1 MSLRQNMED
10 FSYFT
15 DNFLSNGGFQQLY
28 SVEDDEEIC
37 LWDTKVNY
45 ENSENFDTNNYLDY
59 GFTIPN
65 IAENVID
72 SSFVSNLSEV
82 APATCDIDRVAFQDS
97 VHNLDMITFSQTYP
111 DQGSTH
117 TNDSF
122 PFVDNDWELN
132 IETLLLD
139 NTLDTAAALT
149 SELPDRTF
157 FCNESCNIFL
167 RESSLNLTSNLQ
179 TFLPEPNNA
188 TPSDASGNNYKQPGA
203 LTKSKACSD
212 YMAIEGDKTFV
223 CTFNNCGKV
232 YAKAGHLKA
241 HIRRH
246 VGEKPYVCLWP
257 NCTWKFSRS
266 DELSRH
272 RRSHSGEL
280 VMMMIHSNTLAVRH
294 NQDHSLLH
302 SRR

>member
-1 MSLRQNMED
+1 MED

-15 DNFLSNGGFQQLY
+15 DDFLSNGGFQELY
-28 SVEDDEEIC
+28 SVYDDEEIF

-45 ENSENFDTNNYLDY
+45 ENCENFVTNNYLDY
-59 GFTIPN
+59 DFANSNSTDNGN
-65 IAENVID
+65 
-72 SSFVSNLSEV
+72 SVSVMQNFSEM
-82 APATCDIDRVAFQDS
+82 PAVNSDMDRIGFQDS
-97 VHNLDMITFSQTYP
+97 THNVDMISFDQKYTEQTSNH
-111 DQGSTH
+111 G
-117 TNDSF
+117 NNSF
-122 PFVDNDWELN
+122 QFVDNDWELN

-139 NTLDTAAALT
+139 STLDTSAAFT

-157 FCNESCNIFL
+157 FCNDSCNIFL
-167 RESSLNLTSNLQ
+167 RESSINLTSNLQ
-179 TFLPEPNNA
+179 TFLPQSNNLP
-188 TPSDASGNNYKQPGA
+188 TNDSSDDNNYKQSA
-203 LTKSKACSD
+203 MSKTKTSND
-212 YMAIEGDKTFV
+212 YISIEDDKTFI

-272 RRSHSGEL
+272 RRSHSGISTKL
-280 VMMMIHSNTLAVRH
+280 VL
-294 NQDHSLLH
+294 
-302 SRR
+302 